1 MRANQLA
8 PRRIP
13 QRIKMVVLCVTLAGC
28 TFEYSGGIRGSGDVE
43 REERAVSGVR
53 GVSVENQGDLFIE
66 IGDEEKLVI
75 EAEDNLLEHIE
86 TRVRGGILRIG
97 TRDSF
102 GGLDNRQ
109 PIRYYLTIPSAD
121 ALESLEAGSA
131 GDIEAPRLEAGSFS
145 IEVGSAGDVKI
156 AELWA
161 DFLEVTISSAGDV
174 TIGGGE
180 VDEQEVTISSAGD
193 YRAEDLISRR
203 ADVRLSSAGDARI
216 QVDEYVDARLTSS
229 GDLIVYGD
237 PEVRSRTSSSGDVIV
252 RR

>member
-1 MRANQLA
+1 MREKK
-8 PRRIP
+8 RIP
-13 QRIKMVVLCVTLAGC
+13 MLLLCLALAGC
-28 TFEYSGGIRGSGDVE
+28 SFEFSGGGIRGSGDVE
-43 REERAVSGVR
+43 REEREISGVR

-102 GGLDNRQ
+102 GGLDNRE
-109 PIRYYLTIPSAD
+109 PIRYYLTVPSVD
-121 ALESLEAGSA
+121 ALESLEVGSA
-131 GDIEAPRLEAGSFS
+131 GDIEAPRLEAENFS

-156 AELWA
+156 AELYA
-161 DFLEVTISSAGDV
+161 DRLEVTISSAGDV
-174 TIGGGE
+174 RIDGGE
-180 VDEQEVTISSAGD
+180 VGEQDIRVSSAGD
-193 YRAEDLISRR
+193 YKAADLKSRR

-216 QVDEYVDARLTSS
+216 RVEEYVDARLTSS
-229 GDLIVYGD
+229 GDLVVYGD
-237 PEVRSRTSSSGDVIV
+237 PEVRSRTSSSGDITV